1 MDFRTTTGWTSFYWW
16 LSARANART
25 NARFRKS
32 WKILKVMFFVFDF
45 LFFDKKIGQL
55 ILSSPISLE
64 EWLDDEIRYHNH
76 IPGDVVAQLLTPE
89 PNHRLLLLAPALRLH
104 NCTET
109 GVWYI
114 HLGRRFL
121 RDHTNMARWFTTK
134 LVITVYRVFC
144 QTWDVCKTHVVPFAN
159 KVGSISTT
167 CTWLNFCQISNLCC
181 RNFLCFLSHFVAWIW
196 KWPNR
201 SSNEDM
207 ALSVRFHDSKKEV
220 EVKGFESI
228 MASRNLTTKVLIPSS
243 STVNHNE
250 REFQVKLWDLVD
262 FTRCDE
268 SLVATLPKPSKFSKA
283 AQVLC
288 LRILFVL
295 LFSSSQAFQ
304 EPAKSIKNM
313 SCKVQQSR
321 ILIGGTTTTSCCLW
335 CSIAGSERVP
345 ISDLGAILMK
355 IIPKKDGV
363 G

>member
-1 MDFRTTTGWTSFYWW
+1 
-16 LSARANART
+16 
-25 NARFRKS
+25 
-32 WKILKVMFFVFDF
+32 MFFVFDF

-181 RNFLCFLSHFVAWIW
+181 RNFLCFLSHLLHGSESGQINRPMRTWPSQCVSMTTRKRW
-196 KWPNR
+196 KSR
-201 SSNEDM
+201 Y
-207 ALSVRFHDSKKEV
+207 
-220 EVKGFESI
+220 FEST
-228 MASRNLTTKVLIPSS
+228 MASRNLTTKVLIPSL

-250 REFQVKLWDLVD
+250 R
-262 FTRCDE
+262 
-268 SLVATLPKPSKFSKA
+268 
-283 AQVLC
+283 
-288 LRILFVL
+288 
-295 LFSSSQAFQ
+295 
-304 EPAKSIKNM
+304 
-313 SCKVQQSR
+313 
-321 ILIGGTTTTSCCLW
+321 
-335 CSIAGSERVP
+335 
-345 ISDLGAILMK
+345 
-355 IIPKKDGV
+355 
-363 G
+363 